1 MTKQYDNELKGALFK
16 NDEKQD
22 GDTSADYKGSA
33 TIGGVDYFM
42 DAWINVAQS
51 GRKYLSVKFKAKQ
64 KQGGSEQRQRGK
76 QQAPRDFEDSTPF

>member
-33 TIGGVDYFM
+33 TIGGIDYFM
-42 DAWINVAQS
+42 DAWINTAQS

-64 KQGGSEQRQRGK
+64 KQGGSEQRQQGRRARRDDDE
-76 QQAPRDFEDSTPF
+76 APPF